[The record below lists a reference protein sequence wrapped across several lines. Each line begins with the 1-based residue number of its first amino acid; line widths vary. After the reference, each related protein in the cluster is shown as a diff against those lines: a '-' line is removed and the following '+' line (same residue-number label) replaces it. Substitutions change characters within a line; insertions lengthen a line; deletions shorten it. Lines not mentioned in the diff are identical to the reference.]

1 MTITGKY
8 RQVGILRRS
17 VIITVAIYNV
27 EVTVLTYFDH
37 VSIFNLLFNAP
48 IVDFDACLTSL

>member
-1 MTITGKY
+1 MK
-8 RQVGILRRS
+8 QVSRNTKAVS
-17 VIITVAIYNV
+17 NNNSVAIYNV

-37 VSIFNLLFNAP
+37 LSIFNLLFNAP